1 LSDDTTDDP
10 IPPGAPGDTQPVTLE
25 EEMQR
30 SYLAYAMSVIVS
42 RALPDARD
50 GLKPVHRR
58 ILFGMHEAG
67 YTPDKPYRK
76 SARIVG
82 DVMGKYHPHGDSSIY
97 DAAVR
102 MAQPFSIR
110 VPLIDG
116 QGNFGSVDGDSP
128 AAMRYTEMRLAKS
141 ATFLLADIDRDTVDF
156 NPNYDE
162 SEQEPAVL
170 PAAYPNLLINGAEG
184 IAVGMATRIPPH
196 NPGEIIDA
204 ALALIADPATSLDDL
219 MKIVPA
225 PDFPTGGLIIGRA
238 GIRTAFETGRGSL
251 TLRARC
257 EFEELRRDRHA
268 IIITEL
274 PYQVNK
280 ATLQERIAELVRAKQ
295 IEGIS
300 DIRDESDRTGMRVVI
315 ELKRDATGEV
325 VLNQL
330 FRFTNMQISFA
341 ANMLALDRGRPR
353 TMGLRDMLMC
363 FVDFREEVILRRSRF
378 DLMKARERAH
388 LLVGLAIAVAN
399 IDEVIRLIRASADA
413 AAARAALMDRAWPAG
428 DVAALLA
435 LIDDSGNIITG
446 DTVRLTEAQAR
457 GILEL
462 RLQRL
467 TGLES
472 EKINGELKD
481 VALKI
486 GDLLDIIASRPRR
499 MEVMRD
505 ELIKVREEIASPR
518 LSAIVDYAADQDDES
533 LIEPGQ
539 MVVTITRDGFI
550 KRTPLETYRAQNRG
564 GRGRIASGTRGDDIV
579 ARSFNA
585 HTHQWVLFFSSGG
598 KAFREKVW
606 RLPEAAPTAKGRA
619 LVNLLPELGA
629 DQVTTVLPLPQDE
642 SLWEALHLV
651 FATSSGTV
659 RRNRLSDFGRIRT
672 SGLIA
677 MKLDEGDH
685 LIGVA
690 TCRDGDDVF
699 LATRLGRC
707 IRFQITDDTL
717 RVFAGRESAG
727 VRGIKLS
734 ATDEVNS
741 LAVLRHVDATNPERA
756 AFLRAIA
763 ARRRNAGYEEE
774 AAEVVAE
781 IVADTGT
788 EAEEEAATDLTLT
801 TDRILELEAAEEI
814 LLTVTN
820 GGFGKRSSAYD
831 YRVTGR
837 GGQGITNIMLAP
849 RNGTAVVATLPVRR
863 GDDVMLVTDAGRLIR
878 VPADQVRITARQ
890 TMGVTLF
897 RLSEGER
904 VTSIFPVLE
913 GTPVASDDPAD
924 EPGADEP
931 GAEEPGNA

>member
-1 LSDDTTDDP
+1 
-10 IPPGAPGDTQPVTLE
+10 
-25 EEMQR
+25 MQR

-67 YTPDKPYRK
+67 YGPDKPYRK

-82 DVMGKYHPHGDSSIY
+82 DVMGKYHPHGDASIY

-128 AAMRYTEMRLAKS
+128 AAMRYTEMRLAKA

-156 NPNYDE
+156 QPNYDE
-162 SEQEPAVL
+162 SEQEPVVL

-204 ALALIADPATSLDDL
+204 ALALIAEPAITLDAL
-219 MKIVPA
+219 MAIVPA

-238 GIRTAFETGRGSL
+238 GIRQAFETGRGSL

-257 EFEELRRDRHA
+257 EFEELRKDRMA

-295 IEGIS
+295 IEGIG
-300 DIRDESDRTGMRVVI
+300 DIRDESDRSGMRVVI
-315 ELKRDATGEV
+315 ELRRDATPEV

-330 FRFTNMQISFA
+330 FRFTNMQISFGC
-341 ANMLALDRGRPR
+341 NMLALDRGRPR
-353 TMGLRDMLMC
+353 TMGLRELLQC

-378 DLMKARERAH
+378 DLAKMRERAH
-388 LLVGLAIAVAN
+388 LLVGYSIAVAN
-399 IDEVIRLIRASADA
+399 IDEVIRLIRASPDA
-413 AAARAALMDRAWPAG
+413 AAARAALMAVDWPAG
-428 DVAALLA
+428 DVVPLLA
-435 LIDDSGNIITG
+435 LIEDQGNVVTTDEAG
-446 DTVRLTEAQAR
+446 ESRVRLTDVQAR
-457 GILEL
+457 GILDL

-467 TGLES
+467 TGLER
-472 EKINGELKD
+472 EKIEGELGE
-481 VALKI
+481 VAEKI
-486 GDLLDIIASRPRR
+486 KYLLDIIASRPRR

-505 ELIKVREEIASPR
+505 ELAKVRAEIATPR
-518 LSAIVDYAADQDDES
+518 LTAIVDYAADQDDES

-550 KRTPLETYRAQNRG
+550 KRTPLETFRAQNRG
-564 GRGRIASGTRGDDIV
+564 GRGRTAAGTRGDDIV

-606 RLPEAAPTAKGRA
+606 RLPEASPTAKGRA
-619 LVNLLPELGA
+619 LVNLLPELGS
-629 DQVTTVLPLPQDE
+629 DQITTVLPLPQDE
-642 SLWEALHLV
+642 TLWESLHLV
-651 FATSSGTV
+651 FATASGTV
-659 RRNRLSDFGRIRT
+659 RRNRLSDFGRIRS

-677 MKLDEGDH
+677 MKLEEGDR

-707 IRFQITDDTL
+707 IRFQISDDQL
-717 RVFAGRESAG
+717 RVFTGRDSAG
-727 VRGIKLS
+727 VRGIKLG
-734 ATDEVNS
+734 AGDEVNS
-741 LAVLRHVDATNPERA
+741 LAVLRHVDATHGERA
-756 AFLRAIA
+756 AYLRAIA
-763 ARRRNAGYEEE
+763 ARRRISGYEEE
-774 AAEVVAE
+774 AAEVAAE
-781 IVADTGT
+781 PVADIPAA
-788 EAEEEAATDLTLT
+788 EVEEENGDTVTLT
-801 TDRILELEAAEEI
+801 ADRIADMTAAEEI
-814 LLTVTN
+814 LLTVTD

-831 YRVTGR
+831 YRVSGR
-837 GGQGITNIMLAP
+837 GGLGITNIMLAP

-897 RLSEGER
+897 RLGATER
-904 VTSIFPVLE
+904 VTSVFPVIEDAVL
-913 GTPVASDDPAD
+913 
-924 EPGADEP
+924 
-931 GAEEPGNA
+931 EEPGSGDEDLPAPPDLPPEA